1 MDSVSST
8 ALSACY
14 SALRRGLLRSSPQAV
29 LDKNGYVS
37 EISQNLLEGVYLS
50 DFEADIRQGDGN
62 ELKWKFRAAHSST
75 ALAVNTFAPFRR
87 NETNKAALRLPNGS
101 DFVHLQFERK
111 CSAGILG
118 RKPPNLDF
126 VAEGLNSVVAIE
138 SKCTEHLGRHNV
150 EFSSAYDEEILDERR
165 ESTWFREMQHLVDH
179 SRNYRWLNATQLVKH
194 AFGLSLTF
202 RGQAVTLLYLFWEP
216 TNPDKYPE
224 FEKHREEVGRF
235 AASIAGSAP
244 QFIAMSYPELWK
256 RWDTYSEPDWLTTHV
271 ARLRERYEIEI

>member
-1 MDSVSST
+1 MASVSST

-37 EISQNLLEGVYLS
+37 EIRQNLIEGVYLS
-50 DFEADIRQGDGN
+50 DFETDVRQGDGN
-62 ELKWKFRAAHSST
+62 ELKSKFRAAHSST
-75 ALAVNTFAPFRR
+75 ALAVNTFAPFKR

-126 VAEGLNSVVAIE
+126 VAEGPNSVVAIE
-138 SKCTEHLGRHNV
+138 SKCTEHLSEHIAA
-150 EFSSAYDEEILDERR
+150 FSSAYDEEILDERR
-165 ESTWFREMQHLVDH
+165 ESTWFREMHRLLDH
-179 SRNYRWLNATQLVKH
+179 PQTYRWLNAAQLVKH

-202 RGQAVTLLYLFWEP
+202 RGQVVTLLYLFWEP
-216 TNPDKYPE
+216 TNPDQYSE
-224 FEKHREEVGRF
+224 FAEHREEIDRF
-235 AASIAGSAP
+235 AESVAGSMP
-244 QFIAMSYPELWK
+244 RFSAMSYPELWK
-256 RWDTYSEPDWLTTHV
+256 CWDTYSEPDWLTHV
-271 ARLRERYEIEI
+271 ARLRARYEIDV